1 MVKLEEITTTPTFS
15 HQLENKILYA
25 KHHDDISISYT
36 STYSL
41 KYVIEGTKYYN
52 FDNQDIKITK
62 NQYLI
67 INNNSCITTEA
78 KRGTKGLSFFLSPKL
93 ISEIYKYHTSD
104 TSQLEFLEVAQKKSN
119 NEIGFLLDK
128 ITHLYEHNQLDF
140 NRQMDNLF
148 IRISEA
154 IVQEQTNI
162 DTNFGALKIVKH
174 NTKKELFK
182 SISVAKEYLNDNLS
196 EDISLDI
203 MSRDIG
209 ISKYYLHRLFT
220 EINGNTPLG
229 YLTSVRLEKAKNRL
243 RYSKD
248 SIFEIAIE
256 CGFDTTS
263 YFSNVFKKHIGSTPS
278 QYRKN
283 L

>member
-1 MVKLEEITTTPTFS
+1 MIKLEEITTTPTFTN
-15 HQLENKILYA
+15 QLENKILYA

-41 KYVIEGTKYYN
+41 KYVIEGTKHYN
-52 FDNQDIKITK
+52 FGNQDIKITK

-78 KRGTKGLSFFLSPKL
+78 KKGTKGLSFFLSPKL

-104 TSQLEFLEVAQKKSN
+104 TSQLEFLEVTQKKSN
-119 NEIGFLLDK
+119 NEVGFLLDK
-128 ITHLYEHNQLDF
+128 ITNLYEHNPLDF
-140 NRQMDNLF
+140 NRQIENLF
-148 IRISEA
+148 IRISET
-154 IVQEQTNI
+154 IVQEQANI
-162 DTNFGALKIVKH
+162 DTGFATLKIVKH

-182 SISVAKEYLNDNLS
+182 LISVTKEYLNDNIG
-196 EDISLDI
+196 EDISLDS
-203 MSRDIG
+203 MSRDMG

-220 EINGNTPLG
+220 EINGTTPLG
-229 YLTSVRLEKAKNRL
+229 YLTAIRLAKAKHKL
-243 RYSKD
+243 RYAKD

-256 CGFDTTS
+256 CGFDNTS
-263 YFSNVFKKHIGSTPS
+263 YFSNLFKKHTGSTPT

>member
-15 HQLENKILYA
+15 NQLENKILYA

-41 KYVIEGTKYYN
+41 KYVIEGTKHYN
-52 FDNQDIKITK
+52 FNNQDIKITK

-67 INNNSCITTEA
+67 INNNSCITTKA
-78 KRGTKGLSFFLSPKL
+78 KKGTKGLSFFLSPKL
-93 ISEIYKYHTSD
+93 IDEIYKYHTSD
-104 TSQLEFLEVAQKKSN
+104 TSQLEFLEVTQKKSR
-119 NEIGFLLDK
+119 NEVGFLLDK
-128 ITHLYEHNQLDF
+128 ITHLYECNQHDF
-140 NRQMDNLF
+140 NRQIDNLF

-162 DTNFGALKIVKH
+162 DTKFSALKIVKH

-182 SISVAKEYLNDNLS
+182 LISVTKEYLNDNSS

-203 MSRDIG
+203 ISRDIG

-220 EINGNTPLG
+220 EINGNTPLA
-229 YLTSVRLEKAKNRL
+229 YLTSIRLVKAKNRL

-248 SIFEIAIE
+248 SVLQIAIE
-256 CGFDTTS
+256 CGFDNTS
-263 YFSNVFKKHIGSTPS
+263 YFSNVFKKHTGFSPS
-278 QYRKN
+278 QYRKH

>member
-15 HQLENKILYA
+15 NQLENKILYA

-41 KYVIEGTKYYN
+41 KYVIEGTKHYN
-52 FDNQDIKITK
+52 FNNQDIKITK

-78 KRGTKGLSFFLSPKL
+78 KKGTKGLSFFLSPKL
-93 ISEIYKYHTSD
+93 IEEIYKYHTSN
-104 TSQLEFLEVAQKKSN
+104 TSQLEFLEVTQKKSSN
-119 NEIGFLLDK
+119 QVGFLLDK
-128 ITHLYEHNQLDF
+128 ITHLYEYNQHDF

-162 DTNFGALKIVKH
+162 DTKFSALKIVKH

-182 SISVAKEYLNDNLS
+182 LISVTKEYLNDNSS
-196 EDISLDI
+196 EDISLDTI
-203 MSRDIG
+203 SRDIG

-220 EINGNTPLG
+220 EINGNTPLA
-229 YLTSVRLEKAKNRL
+229 YLTSIRLVKAKNRL

-248 SIFEIAIE
+248 SVLQIAIE
-256 CGFDTTS
+256 CGFDNTS
-263 YFSNVFKKHIGSTPS
+263 YFSNVFKKHTGFSPS
-278 QYRKN
+278 QYRKH